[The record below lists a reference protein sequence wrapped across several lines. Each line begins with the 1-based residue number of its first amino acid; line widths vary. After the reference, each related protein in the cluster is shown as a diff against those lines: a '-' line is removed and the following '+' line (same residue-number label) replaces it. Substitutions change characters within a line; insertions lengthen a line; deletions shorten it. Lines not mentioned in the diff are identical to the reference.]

1 MNMDV
6 TYRNVKP
13 SIRLKGRAEKKFQK
27 VAKHLREPIDAHL
40 VLREEKHMKIAEF
53 TVTGSGEVFKTEE
66 QTSDMFAS
74 IDGAMT
80 KLERAVRRHKERA
93 HDRRHAGSGDASDGF
108 VSPSSDDQVEEIEA

>member
-13 SIRLKGRAEKKFQK
+13 SVRLKGRAEKKFQK

-40 VLREEKHMKIAEF
+40 VLREEKHLKIAEF
-53 TVTGSGEVFKTEE
+53 TVTGSGEVFKAEE
-66 QTSDMFAS
+66 HTSDMFAS

-80 KLERAVRRHKERA
+80 KLERVVRRHKERH
-93 HDRRHAGSGDASDGF
+93 HDRKHAGSGDAMDGF
-108 VSPSSDDQVEEIEA
+108 VSAESGEDFEA